1 MTLPYSLQQNGV
13 AERKNRS
20 LVEMARSM
28 LVEQDLPLKLWA
40 EAVYTSAY
48 LQNRLPSK
56 AIEDDVTPM
65 EKWCGHKPNVSH
77 LRMFES
83 ICYMHIPDQKRRKL
97 KAKAKCG
104 ILIGYSNQTKGY
116 RVFLLEDE
124 KVEVS
129 RDVVFQEDKKWDW
142 DKQEEVKKTF
152 VMSINDIQESRDQQE
167 TSSHVLS
174 QIDDHA
180 NNGEGETSSHVLSQ
194 VNDQEERETSESP
207 KRYKSMKEILEKAPR
222 MENEEAAQFIKACLV
237 ANEEPQTYDE
247 ARGDKEWEEAMN
259 EETRMIEKNRT
270 WKLVDKPE
278 KKNVISVKWIY
289 KIKTDA
295 SGNHVKHKARLVA
308 RGFSQEYGIDY
319 LETFAPVSRYD
330 TIRALLAYAA
340 QMEWRLYQMDV
351 KSVFLNGE
359 LEEVYVTQ
367 PPGFVI
373 EGKEEKVLRL
383 YKALYGLKPA
393 PRAWYERIDFYFIQN
408 GFARSMNDAALYIKK
423 KGEDVLIVSLYVD
436 DLIIIGSN
444 THLIINIQEEHEG

>member
-1 MTLPYSLQQNGV
+1 MTLPYSPQQNGA

-77 LRMFES
+77 LRIFGS
-83 ICYMHIPDQKRRKL
+83 ICYVHIPDQKRRKL
-97 KAKAKCG
+97 DAKAKCG

-129 RDVVFQEDKKWDW
+129 RDVVFQKDKKWDW

-167 TSSHVLS
+167 TSSHDLS

-222 MENEEAAQFIKACLV
+222 MENEEAAQVIEACLV

-259 EETRMIEKNRT
+259 EEIKVIEKNRT

-351 KSVFLNGE
+351 KSAFLNGE
-359 LEEVYVTQ
+359 LEEEVYVT
-367 PPGFVI
+367 
-373 EGKEEKVLRL
+373 
-383 YKALYGLKPA
+383 
-393 PRAWYERIDFYFIQN
+393 
-408 GFARSMNDAALYIKK
+408 
-423 KGEDVLIVSLYVD
+423 
-436 DLIIIGSN
+436 
-444 THLIINIQEEHEG
+444 